1 MGRYLRL
8 MSALAR
14 YGLAREL
21 AFRGNLVIKVFVE
34 VLWLAILLIFYI
46 AVFQVTTKV
55 AGWTEERFLFF
66 VGCYFSMAALVETFF
81 LSNCNEFADLVR
93 TGDLDFLLLQP
104 IDEQFLVT
112 CRSIDWST
120 APNVV
125 VGAAVM
131 AVSLWRMDDWHFDL
145 AQAALFLAMFLC
157 GLGLA
162 YGFMVLLT
170 AASVWLV
177 RNQSLF
183 ELWWLFSSL
192 MRYPR
197 EVYKGR
203 FIDPLARFIDP
214 LALFFTF
221 VVPAMLVISVP
232 ADVMV
237 GTLKPWFVAFTAAA
251 TVVLLVVSRKVF
263 RLALRR
269 YRSAS
274 S

>member
-1 MGRYLRL
+1 MARYLRL
-8 MSALAR
+8 LGALAR

-21 AFRGNLVIKVFVE
+21 AFRGNLIAKVAVE
-34 VLWLAILLIFYI
+34 FLWLAILIIFYLTI
-46 AVFQVTTKV
+46 FRNTTQV
-55 AGWTEERFLFF
+55 AGWSEDKFLFF
-66 VGCYFSMAALVETFF
+66 AGCHFAMAALIETFF
-81 LSNCNEFADLVR
+81 LSNCNEFSELVR
-93 TGDLDFLLLQP
+93 SGDLDFLLLKP

-120 APNVV
+120 VPNVL
-125 VGAAVM
+125 VGAVVM
-131 AVSLWRMDDWHFDL
+131 AAALWRMDWSFDPVRL
-145 AQAALFLAMFLC
+145 GLFVAMFLC

-162 YGFMVLLT
+162 YGFLVLLT
-170 AASVWLV
+170 SASVWLV
-177 RNQSLF
+177 RNQSLY

-197 EVYKGR
+197 EIFQGR
-203 FIDPLARFIDP
+203 FAYPVGW
-214 LALFFTF
+214 FFSF

-232 ADVMV
+232 SDVMV
-237 GTLKPWFVAFTAAA
+237 RALNPGVVAFTAVAA
-251 TVVLLVVSRKVF
+251 VLLILVSRKVF

>member
-1 MGRYLRL
+1 MGRYFRL
-8 MSALAR
+8 MGALAR
-14 YGLAREL
+14 YGLVREL
-21 AFRGNLVIKVFVE
+21 AFRGNLIAKVAVE
-34 VLWLAILLIFYI
+34 MLWLAILLIFYLT
-46 AVFQVTTKV
+46 VFQNTTKV
-55 AGWTEERFLFF
+55 AGWTEQRYLFF
-66 VGCYFSMAALVETFF
+66 VGCYFAMAALVETFF

-93 TGDLDFLLLQP
+93 SGDLDFLLLKP

-120 APNVV
+120 APNVI

-131 AVSLWRMDDWHFDL
+131 GVSLWRMDDWHFDP
-145 AQAALFLAMFLC
+145 ANAGLFVLMFLC

-162 YGFMVLLT
+162 YGFLVLLT

-197 EVYKGR
+197 EIFQGR
-203 FIDPLARFIDP
+203 IVSPVGW
-214 LALFFTF
+214 FFTF
-221 VVPAMLVISVP
+221 VIPAMLVISVP

-237 GTLKPWFVAFTAAA
+237 RVFEPWTVAFTAAA